1 MLTNLSPETFSRLWQ
16 SFSGLVGYD
25 DRLTRGR
32 SRVRLSAEVEV
43 FFLSL
48 HFTHCYLL
56 IVTNYTNFNK
66 NYKKGGQ
73 GGFEPPTSRTQSEN
87 HTPRPLARTEPRGI
101 RTPNLRVWNPT
112 RCHCAIGSGTS
123 INNLVW
129 LKPILEDRIWSNC
142 DTLAEWLRRRPA
154 KPLGFAREGSN
165 PSGVVLFKILYF
177 TT

>member
-123 INNLVW
+123 INNLV
-129 LKPILEDRIWSNC
+129 
-142 DTLAEWLRRRPA
+142 
-154 KPLGFAREGSN
+154 
-165 PSGVVLFKILYF
+165 
-177 TT
+177 

>member
-87 HTPRPLARTEPRGI
+87 HTPRPLALMCELNLEGFEPPTFGSGI
-101 RTPNLRVWNPT
+101 RRATIAP
-112 RCHCAIGSGTS
+112 
-123 INNLVW
+123 
-129 LKPILEDRIWSNC
+129 
-142 DTLAEWLRRRPA
+142 
-154 KPLGFAREGSN
+154 
-165 PSGVVLFKILYF
+165 
-177 TT
+177 